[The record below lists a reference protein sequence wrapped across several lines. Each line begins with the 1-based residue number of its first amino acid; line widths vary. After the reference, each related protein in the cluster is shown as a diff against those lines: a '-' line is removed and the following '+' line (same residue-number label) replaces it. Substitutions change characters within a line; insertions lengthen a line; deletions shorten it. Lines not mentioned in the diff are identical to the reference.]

1 MERSKLSE
9 KQGWWLAHVE
19 ACDLSGASMKAYA
32 ETHGLNLA
40 SFYCWKGQLKKL
52 GVLDR
57 DEPGVR
63 PSAACLEPIKVTPA
77 SSPATSGAA
86 AVTRIEL
93 ANGITIEAPWNLDA
107 DALCDVLRAALVAGK
122 R

>member
-9 KQGWWLAHVE
+9 RQGWWLAHVE
-19 ACDLSGASMKAYA
+19 ACDLTGASMKAYA

-52 GVLDR
+52 GVVDGGG
-57 DEPGVR
+57 PGVR
-63 PSAACLEPIKVTPA
+63 PSAARLMPVKVTPA
-77 SSPATSGAA
+77 SSGGAA

-93 ANGITIEAPWNLDA
+93 ASGITIEAPWDLDA
-107 DALCDVLRAALVAGK
+107 DALCGLLRAALAAGK

>member
-1 MERSKLSE
+1 MERCKLSE
-9 KQGWWLAHVE
+9 RQGWWLAHVE
-19 ACDLSGASMKAYA
+19 ACDLTGASMKAYA

-52 GVLDR
+52 GVLDGGG
-57 DEPGVR
+57 PGVR
-63 PSAACLEPIKVTPA
+63 PSAACLVPVKVTPA
-77 SSPATSGAA
+77 SSGT

-93 ANGITIEAPWNLDA
+93 ASGITIEAPWDLDA
-107 DALCDVLRAALVAGK
+107 NALCDLLRVALAAGK

>member
-63 PSAACLEPIKVTPA
+63 PSSACLVPIKVTPA
-77 SSPATSGAA
+77 SSGAA
-86 AVTRIEL
+86 AVRRIEL

-122 R
+122 L

>member
-9 KQGWWLAHVE
+9 RQSWWLAHVE
-19 ACDLSGASMKAYA
+19 ACDLTGASMKAYA

-52 GVLDR
+52 GVLDGGG
-57 DEPGVR
+57 PGVR
-63 PSAACLEPIKVTPA
+63 PSAACLVPVKVTPA
-77 SSPATSGAA
+77 SSGAAA

-93 ANGITIEAPWNLDA
+93 ASGITIEAPWDLDA
-107 DALCDVLRAALVAGK
+107 DALCDLLRVALASGK

>member
-63 PSAACLEPIKVTPA
+63 PSSACLVPIKVTPA
-77 SSPATSGAA
+77 SSGAAA

-93 ANGITIEAPWNLDA
+93 ANGISIEAPWDLDA

-122 R
+122 L

>member
-9 KQGWWLAHVE
+9 RQGWWLAHVE
-19 ACDLSGASMKAYA
+19 ACDLTGASMKAYA

-52 GVLDR
+52 GVLDGGG
-57 DEPGVR
+57 PGVR
-63 PSAACLEPIKVTPA
+63 PSAACLVPVKVTPA
-77 SSPATSGAA
+77 SSGAAA

-93 ANGITIEAPWNLDA
+93 ASGITIEAPWDLDA
-107 DALCDVLRAALVAGK
+107 NALCDLLRVALAAGK

>member
-9 KQGWWLAHVE
+9 RQGWWLAHVE
-19 ACDLSGASMKAYA
+19 ACDLTGASMKAYA

-52 GVLDR
+52 GVVDGGG
-57 DEPGVR
+57 PGVR
-63 PSAACLEPIKVTPA
+63 RSAACLVPVKVTPA
-77 SSPATSGAA
+77 SSGAAA

-93 ANGITIEAPWNLDA
+93 ASGITIEAPLDLDA
-107 DALCDVLRAALVAGK
+107 DALCDLLRVALAAGK